1 MISHAMRCFLPL
13 PHPVRVSFRKD
24 RERGDHLSRHATS
37 INASYIKPEAEQL
50 LRDSGF
56 DEFSVSCDPM
66 GLQITAVKKN
76 GETSLDQGE

>member
-1 MISHAMRCFLPL
+1 MWLI
-13 PHPVRVSFRKD
+13 VRPKAI
-24 RERGDHLSRHATS
+24 RHGLLTS

-66 GLQITAVKKN
+66 GLQITAVSRPYTFDHLAEM
-76 GETSLDQGE
+76 GEKRA